1 MPCGTLCSATQTG
14 SNSIAS
20 LVGFVKRISQKI
32 TIHHRHRLFFGVTD
46 SDKLL
51 AAERSVVWLLPRLSK
66 SSFSISLLT
75 PRMVKSISAS
85 LNGEKTQSIFPK

>member
-32 TIHHRHRLFFGVTD
+32 TTHHRHRLFFDEAG
-46 SDKLL
+46 SDRMP
-51 AAERSVVWLLPRLSK
+51 AAARSVAWLL
-66 SSFSISLLT
+66 
-75 PRMVKSISAS
+75 SAVYRS
-85 LNGEKTQSIFPK
+85 PLFRSHL

>member
-32 TIHHRHRLFFGVTD
+32 TIHHRHRQSFGEAD

-51 AAERSVVWLLPRLSK
+51 AAERSVVWLL
-66 SSFSISLLT
+66 
-75 PRMVKSISAS
+75 SAFYRS
-85 LNGEKTQSIFPK
+85 PLFRSHF